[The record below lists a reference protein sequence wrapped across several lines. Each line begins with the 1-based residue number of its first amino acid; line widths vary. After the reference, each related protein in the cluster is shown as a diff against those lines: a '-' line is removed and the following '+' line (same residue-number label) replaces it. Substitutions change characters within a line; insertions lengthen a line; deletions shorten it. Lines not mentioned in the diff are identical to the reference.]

1 MIWSVLAAHG
11 VSALIWQINFSE
23 RRGKTCSACLKGK
36 HKIMKAYSFS
46 TIGISVLLFIS
57 LSFSSCYR
65 ELIGVE
71 GSGPTVT
78 EVRTPGTFEGV
89 ESSIDANIIL
99 HDSSVCVVRI
109 SAQANILNVL
119 KTEVRNNK
127 ICIGFRGNVHDYNA
141 ITIHLYAPHF
151 TSVSVS
157 GSGSVSNSNALLNGD
172 FNCTI
177 SGSGSVN
184 LSDMQAAAVTAKIS
198 GSGSV
203 TFSGTAQSLKTI
215 TSGSGDMHTFA
226 LEVQTG
232 DVEISGSGNVE
243 INASQQLDIE
253 ISGSGDVYYKNNPS
267 VNVEISGSGQVHHV
281 N

>member
-1 MIWSVLAAHG
+1 MRFCL
-11 VSALIWQINFSE
+11 SE
-23 RRGKTCSACLKGK
+23 WKTN
-36 HKIMKAYSFS
+36 HMKSFS
-46 TIGISVLLFIS
+46 FSASCATIFLLISF
-57 LSFSSCYR
+57 SFSSCYR

-71 GSGPTVT
+71 GSGATIT
-78 EVRTPGTFEGV
+78 EWRTPGTFEGV

-99 HDSSVCVVRI
+99 HDSSVCVARI
-109 SAQANILNVL
+109 SAQGNILNVL
-119 KTEVRNNK
+119 KTEIRNNK
-127 ICIGFRGNVHDYNA
+127 ICIGFRGNVRDHST

-151 TSVSVS
+151 NAVSIS
-157 GSGSVSNSNALLNGD
+157 GSGNVSNTNAVLNGD
-172 FNCTI
+172 FNCSI
-177 SGSGSVN
+177 SGSGTIS
-184 LSDMQAAAVTAKIS
+184 LSDMQAAAVTTKIS

-203 TFSGTAQSLKTI
+203 TLSGTAQSLKTI
-215 TSGSGDMHTFA
+215 TSGSGDIHTFA

-243 INASQQLDIE
+243 INASQQLDID